1 MRAVSPAEPCRRRA
15 ERGEVT
21 RELSVVERIEEFG
34 AELDRPALRAVKGDT
49 SEVLEKGEVPLI
61 ASRAPDHVPPRVAKA
76 GGPVHADVGHPGKSR
91 NIEVRLGCLGAGVG
105 VPEQVSPNTITCTRR
120 ITGEPNGKGSPR
132 LEGAD
137 AGNLPSSQAMLQHA
151 RRPLEERKVVNVVED
166 QHVPAIEVRIAAVRP
181 KIVSVH
187 DGGEIA
193 RSAHVNRVRPSVG
206 GLERKPVVVVYPEVH
221 LKRVIVRRS

>member
-1 MRAVSPAEPCRRRA
+1 MAFAAVWVAPAGRDLRDARQKQSGVPCAPGHRGPNQPLIVYKKRKGDPISRPPQNASKVVEEWLKHELQPQLDDASVMSSISPAEPCRRRA

-34 AELDRPALRAVKGDT
+34 AELERPALRAVKGDT

-61 ASRAPDHVPPRVAKA
+61 ASRAPDHVPPGVAKA
-76 GGPVHADVGHPGKSR
+76 GGPVHADVVHPGKSR

-105 VPEQVSPNTITCTRR
+105 VPDQVSPNTITCTRR

-137 AGNLPSSQAMLQHA
+137 AGNLP
-151 RRPLEERKVVNVVED
+151 
-166 QHVPAIEVRIAAVRP
+166 
-181 KIVSVH
+181 
-187 DGGEIA
+187 
-193 RSAHVNRVRPSVG
+193 
-206 GLERKPVVVVYPEVH
+206 
-221 LKRVIVRRS
+221 